1 MGFCGDVLESIED
14 KVGCTTTGGSG
25 AMLGGSGMAELDNCE
40 AGMEKSRGTELN
52 VSWTFDVGGG
62 AGPGI
67 KLDANGTFGG
77 TGVVAL
83 ETGGG
88 GGGTLGRVN
97 DLHRLTFLLLTISL
111 EDLLCVEKEFDVA
124 EEVADVEEKLLEKL
138 EKAESFVTLPL
149 LDEDSLM

>member
-1 MGFCGDVLESIED
+1 MGFCGDVFESIED

-40 AGMEKSRGTELN
+40 AGMEKSRGMELN
-52 VSWTFDVGGG
+52 VSWTFDLGGG

-97 DLHRLTFLLLTISL
+97 DLHRLTKKIIISD
-111 EDLLCVEKEFDVA
+111 DLNL
-124 EEVADVEEKLLEKL
+124 
-138 EKAESFVTLPL
+138 
-149 LDEDSLM
+149 